1 MTALEQAYASNNDT
15 ILWTI
20 EISHSAIT
28 GGVIRLVRAYSDLTA
43 TLEDSSV
50 VTFQASGVGI
60 NFPGKNANGQQDLEF
75 QLDNVSREIFQE
87 LKAVKTANRTTQ
99 EKTVLKFRE
108 FLESDTS
115 SPAGAVYT
123 LNVSEVNINN
133 RTAYFRGI
141 YTPIPDMSYPRLRYF
156 PTLYPGLKYV

>member
-15 ILWTI
+15 TLWTL

-28 GGVIRLVRAYSDLTA
+28 GGLIRLVRAYQDLEA
-43 TLEDSSV
+43 TLEDSSI
-50 VTFQASGVGI
+50 VTFTAAGVAI
-60 NFPGKNANGQQDLEF
+60 AFPKKTTDGRQDLQF
-75 QLDNVSREIFQE
+75 QLDNASREIFQE
-87 LKAVKTANRTTQ
+87 LKAVKTANRTTE

-123 LNVSEVNINN
+123 LNVSEVQINN
-133 RTAYFRGI
+133 RTAYLKAI
-141 YTPIPDMSYPRLRYF
+141 YTPIPDMVYPRLRYF
-156 PTLYPGLKYV
+156 PTNYPGLKYV